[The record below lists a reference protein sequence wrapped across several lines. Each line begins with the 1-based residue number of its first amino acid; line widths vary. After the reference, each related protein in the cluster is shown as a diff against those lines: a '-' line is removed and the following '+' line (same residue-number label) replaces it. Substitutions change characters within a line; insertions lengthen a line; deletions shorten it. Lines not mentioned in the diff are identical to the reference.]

1 MFGFMM
7 YCIAIGLATGTAIGT
22 CELIESVRFRSY
34 FKKIRHSSV
43 QPTPQCDD
51 PVMFDDP
58 LAEEFR
64 RLEEQVKRRE
74 EKPIIAVEIL
84 PLLTKPSRSRLGY
97 DIPII
102 RTCRHTKVRDVFDAR
117 QTAHVIMC
125 FDCNTVLNTI
135 QCSGDPSC
143 CGGR

>member
-1 MFGFMM
+1 LGTGA
-7 YCIAIGLATGTAIGT
+7 AIGVW
-22 CELIESVRFRSY
+22 ELSKPQRFQSY
-34 FKKIRHSSV
+34 FKKIRHSPV
-43 QPTPQCDD
+43 EPTPQCDD

-102 RTCRHTKVRDVFDAR
+102 RTCRHGKVRDVFDAR
-117 QTAHVIMC
+117 KTAHVLMC
-125 FDCNTVLNTI
+125 FYCNTVLNTI

-143 CGGR
+143 CGGRQ